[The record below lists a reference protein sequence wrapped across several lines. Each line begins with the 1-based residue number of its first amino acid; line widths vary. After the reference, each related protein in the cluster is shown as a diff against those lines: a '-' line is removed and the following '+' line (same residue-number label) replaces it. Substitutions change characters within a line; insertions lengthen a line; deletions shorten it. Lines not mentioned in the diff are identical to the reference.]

1 MDESIFPAIDSI
13 SVGGKSASFFALA
26 GVAFRFNLFSRYT
39 RRGWPFFTLES
50 LGFKLVVLDY

>member
-50 LGFKLVVLDY
+50 WDLN